1 MVATAV
7 KTTEK
12 DNTAL
17 KNQMFIIKVKI
28 NNDGTA
34 AINYRTSCDSDTK
47 EVYYQGKDGS
57 QKNLRKSFKKQ

>member
-12 DNTAL
+12 DNKAS
-17 KNQMFIIKVKI
+17 KNQMYIVKVKI

-47 EVYYQGKDGS
+47 EVFLS
-57 QKNLRKSFKKQ
+57 RKRWCYRRI